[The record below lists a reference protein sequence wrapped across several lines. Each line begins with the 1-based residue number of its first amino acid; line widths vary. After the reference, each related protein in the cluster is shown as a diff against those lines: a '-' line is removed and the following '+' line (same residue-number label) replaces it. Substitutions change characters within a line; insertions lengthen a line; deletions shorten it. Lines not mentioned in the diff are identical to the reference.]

1 MKLTRDITITEIA
14 GGALTDAL
22 DDQINTEGTCLNL
35 QQGDALT
42 GILKIGGAPVLP
54 ESSSL
59 PLLH

>member
-1 MKLTRDITITEIA
+1 MNLNRDITITEIA